1 MFGVLKAGSSGIN
14 LTIPE
19 VDLTLVVGE
28 STQIDSIQD
37 ETTQQLDPIQEVYK
51 LRNWTKKL
59 KLNPCNKI

>member
-28 STQIDSIQD
+28 STQIDSI
-37 ETTQQLDPIQEVYK
+37 
-51 LRNWTKKL
+51 
-59 KLNPCNKI
+59 